1 LKSFFSLGFRLL
13 VSQSLI
19 RCHQSP
25 LNDRLSSAKH
35 QLPTVDLHCAIQR
48 GEEPVDFKPMSTI
61 GKGVQEIR
69 IRTENAYRVFY
80 VVRFSEAVYVLHT
93 FQKKTQKTTKQ
104 DIEISQQ
111 RYQQMLE
118 YRESQLPKENFNE

>member
-1 LKSFFSLGFRLL
+1 MDDKPINWIGSSRKD
-13 VSQSLI
+13 I
-19 RCHQSP
+19 RDFP
-25 LNDRLSSAKH
+25 EEAKRK
-35 QLPTVDLHCAIQR
+35 TGLHLRAIQR

-80 VVRFSEAVYVLHT
+80 VARFTEAIYVLHA

-104 DIEISQQ
+104 DIEIGQQ

-118 YRESQLPKENFNE
+118 YRESQLPEENFNE